1 MQRRLQRNPDNGY
14 DVGHAEGRRRGQD
27 GDLMVVMMMFKML
40 VLMLEIVDG
49 FTSDL
54 R

>member
-1 MQRRLQRNPDNGY
+1 MVWVMRRVVVEVKMMTLI
-14 DVGHAEGRRRGQD
+14 
-27 GDLMVVMMMFKML
+27 VVMMMFKML

-49 FTSDL
+49 FKSDL